1 MRQFTASS
9 ATAEYYNWKM
19 GDKFNTVKTGKVVE
33 FVFQDSG
40 TYIVECTIKDISG
53 CIVVDTISAY
63 VYCSVGAEETLAS
76 NYSLTAYPN
85 PFNNGTNLS
94 FELSATAENV
104 VVTTLDMLGKSIRST
119 TLGKV
124 NAGKREVMLDE
135 SYFGAAGAY
144 LIKVEID
151 GKPVYKQVIKQ

>member
-1 MRQFTASS
+1 VS
-9 ATAEYYNWKM
+9 
-19 GDKFNTVKTGKVVE
+19 
-33 FVFQDSG
+33 VF
-40 TYIVECTIKDISG
+40 CN
-53 CIVVDTISAY
+53 
-63 VYCSVGAEETLAS
+63 VGAEETLAS

-85 PFNNGTNLS
+85 PFNNGTNLG
-94 FELSATAENV
+94 FELSSNAENV